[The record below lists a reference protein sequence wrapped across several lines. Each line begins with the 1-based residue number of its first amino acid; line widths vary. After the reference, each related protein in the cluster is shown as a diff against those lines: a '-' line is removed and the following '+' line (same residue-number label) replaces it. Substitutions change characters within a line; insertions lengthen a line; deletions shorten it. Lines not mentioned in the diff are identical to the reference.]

1 MARRIKKWPKI
12 GHWLKSARK
21 DAGLT
26 LQDLANR
33 TGVST
38 SSLARFEADRAT
50 PAFGD
55 ICVIAQQLGWPLLYF
70 ATGQERTGDDT
81 RTAVTHL
88 RFWGLGDIRLPEPA
102 LLGEARPFEEVIA
115 DVVSRPVNQ
124 RVLAALPALLLR
136 NRFEP
141 TRLISDAQA
150 LGSLRRI
157 GWLADVAE
165 HVSRELPPAAS
176 QPDTRRR
183 LSSVEQ
189 AAAKV
194 QPTPRSTTTSALTRP
209 CQRRRAIVSGK
220 PVHLLPGGGASRL
233 TFGSRS
239 SSSEQN
245 RYSRE
250 TSGAH
255 RSQGHRTAPQVS
267 QSNR

>member
-12 GHWLKSARK
+12 GHWLKEARK

-26 LQDLANR
+26 LEDLANR

-38 SSLARFEADRAT
+38 SSLARFEGDRAT

-81 RTAVTHL
+81 RTAVAHL
-88 RFWGLGDIRLPEPA
+88 RFWGLGDTRLPEPA

-141 TRLISDAQA
+141 TRLISEAQA

-157 GWLADVAE
+157 GWLAGVAE
-165 HVSRELPPAAS
+165 HVSQQLPTAAS

-189 AAAKV
+189 AAAKELRASDSPEYDYLGPDSSV
-194 QPTPRSTTTSALTRP
+194 SRAGRESVWKASPPLA
-209 CQRRRAIVSGK
+209 RRWRIASDIRLEEFFERAKSI
-220 PVHLLPGGGASRL
+220 LARD
-233 TFGSRS
+233 
-239 SSSEQN
+239 
-245 RYSRE
+245 
-250 TSGAH
+250 
-255 RSQGHRTAPQVS
+255 
-267 QSNR
+267 